1 MGEQPANSCTASEAL
16 LNYIQKGFPIA
27 PKWSII
33 ACLVLLAIFVFI
45 GTQDAQGAA
54 WVNNFNSFAAS
65 TVQSWRNPALTQV
78 MCALSVIGSELGSTL
93 IALALVVWLAIRR
106 RWDDFLYCLGNY
118 AVFLAISQGAKFIFC
133 TPRPVDQAIVELP
146 LTFSYPSGHSG
157 TSLMLAFIISMLA
170 IVYFRKRGKSDTAGI
185 VIMVVLVLLA
195 LCVALSRVYLGVH
208 WGIDLIGGWCVALA
222 WGLPTFT
229 WFVGQYPPAR
239 FQGGSDPYG
248 VKAIQEKRAGGKTDD
263 EAAVE

>member
-1 MGEQPANSCTASEAL
+1 MGEQPANSTTASEAL

-33 ACLVLLAIFVFI
+33 ACLALLAAFVFI
-45 GTQDAQGAA
+45 GTQAAQGAA
-54 WVNNFNSFAAS
+54 WVSDFNSFAAN
-65 TVQSWRNPALTQV
+65 TIQSWRNPALTQV

-93 IALALVVWLAIRR
+93 IALVVIIWLAIRR

-133 TPRPVDQAIVELP
+133 TPRPTDQAIINLP

-170 IVYFRKRGKSDTAGI
+170 IVYFRKRGKSDTPGI
-185 VIMVVLVLLA
+185 VIMVVLVLVA

-229 WFVGQYPPAR
+229 WFISQYPPAR

-248 VKAIQEKRAGGKTDD
+248 VKAIQEKRAGSKADG
-263 EAAVE
+263 EAAAE